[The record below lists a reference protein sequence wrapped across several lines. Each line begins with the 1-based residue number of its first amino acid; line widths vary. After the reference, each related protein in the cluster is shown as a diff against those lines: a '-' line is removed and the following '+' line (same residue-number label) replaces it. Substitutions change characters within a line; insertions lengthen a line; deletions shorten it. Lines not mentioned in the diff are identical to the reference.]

1 MHMPSSCITRACV
14 RMFIFALTFVSV
26 SVSVF
31 DFVRMFTF
39 RTHFFVYKYIPGTRY
54 MSYVCVCCGRSQ
66 HAKKKKHPREDLK
79 NNKAKRAVHVLLMLA
94 VATRFSSGRDGG
106 QRDVAR
112 EKYF

>member
-1 MHMPSSCITRACV
+1 
-14 RMFIFALTFVSV
+14 MF
-26 SVSVF
+26 
-31 DFVRMFTF
+31 
-39 RTHFFVYKYIPGTRY
+39 
-54 MSYVCVCCGRSQ
+54 VCVAGDRNTQ
-66 HAKKKKHPREDLK
+66 KKKHPREDLK